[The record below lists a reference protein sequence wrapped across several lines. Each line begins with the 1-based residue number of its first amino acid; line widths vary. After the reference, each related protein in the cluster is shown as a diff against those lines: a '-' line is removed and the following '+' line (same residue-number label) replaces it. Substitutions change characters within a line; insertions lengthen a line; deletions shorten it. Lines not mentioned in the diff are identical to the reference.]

1 MLGMVSDAGRLCWRV
16 FSSCSA
22 GAVGKLSCLR
32 LLESC
37 AQEEANLTFGAAVRS
52 AAVVAIQVTGLA
64 SQS

>member
-32 LLESC
+32 LLESW
-37 AQEEANLTFGAAVRS
+37 AQEANLTFGAAVRS